1 MTHGT
6 RTRPD
11 HAIMPAHWRMVL
23 IALCT
28 LILCSC
34 RGGGSS
40 PVAPFPTAGYPS
52 PAAEIYGDAAGQGQS
67 GFAPVSPPAPMPS
80 DVTGAW
86 APPGITRPWPPNE
99 YLADGGDFGTAA
111 VVKTDWE
118 VRGLEPAD
126 TVAHFDTLDG
136 QTVVEPSN
144 RVHIYSP
151 RFGAVRKVVSLMQND
166 QVDGFSGVHQPVHL
180 IQDEDCQVAVSSKQQ
195 IQVERY
201 TSGAPAAEYHSR
213 QGDGLLSSKLGPRGF
228 QNAFQ
233 PYEAC
238 SAIRHGM
245 MEASETAWLAKG
257 TDAAVAWSQ
266 TECVEVLLD
275 HQRAAVEIGDRGLQN
290 LYGVDEPLA
299 KPKLR
304 IIKVASTQSASPGDT
319 VDFTL
324 RFDNIGNQTIG
335 NVTIID
341 SLTTRLEYDADSAQC
356 NIPAEF
362 STQPNQA
369 NSLVLR
375 WEISDPLLPGK
386 GGIVRFR
393 CRVR

>member
-6 RTRPD
+6 RIRPD
-11 HAIMPAHWRMVL
+11 YAIMPLGWRMAL

-40 PVAPFPTAGYPS
+40 QVVPYSSAGYPS
-52 PAAEIYGDAAGQGQS
+52 PPAAMYADPAQQMQP
-67 GFAPVSPPAPMPS
+67 GFAPGAPPVPS
-80 DVTGAW
+80 DVTGPW
-86 APPGITRPWPPNE
+86 APPGLTQPWPPNE
-99 YLADGGDFGTAA
+99 YLADGGDFGYAA

-126 TVAHFDTLDG
+126 TIVHFDTVDG
-136 QTVVEPSN
+136 QKIVEPSN

-151 RFGAVRKVVSLMQND
+151 RFGAVRKVVSLVRND
-166 QVDGFSGVHQPVHL
+166 QVDRFSGVHQP
-180 IQDEDCQVAVSSKQQ
+180 IQLVQDDDYQVAVSRKQQ
-195 IQVERY
+195 VQVERY
-201 TSGAPAAEYHSR
+201 TTGAPASVYHSH
-213 QGDGLLSSKLGPRGF
+213 QGEGLISSKLGPLGF

-238 SAIRHGM
+238 SVIRSGVFDAAEM
-245 MEASETAWLAKG
+245 AWLAQG
-257 TDAAVAWSQ
+257 TDAAVAWTQ
-266 TECVEVLLD
+266 NECVEVILD
-275 HQRAAVEIGDRGLQN
+275 HQRAAVEVLDRGLQTIHSVN
-290 LYGVDEPLA
+290 EPDA

-324 RFDNIGNQTIG
+324 RFDNIGNQVVG

-341 SLTTRLEYDADSAQC
+341 NLTTRLEYEADSAQC
-356 NIPAEF
+356 SIPAEF
-362 STQPNQA
+362 STQPNEA
-369 NSLVLR
+369 NSLALR